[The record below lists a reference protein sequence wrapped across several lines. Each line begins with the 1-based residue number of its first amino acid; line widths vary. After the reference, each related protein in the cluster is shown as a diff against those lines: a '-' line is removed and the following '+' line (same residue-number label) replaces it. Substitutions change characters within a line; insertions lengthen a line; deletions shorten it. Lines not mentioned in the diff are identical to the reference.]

1 MGYLYSTRQKRDWEY
16 AFPEFWRLNHTF
28 WVFVNQDGNKILL
41 AIDCLLIALSQQTWD
56 WCSIG
61 IYFHPEDSRIPGDV
75 SELPPDLELNQP
87 RNSEPPQRGFPWVLP
102 WRKTTSQQ
110 NSALGFLENVLF
122 PPNFTR
128 FFSLVFFEQKCRR
141 PRTSQKVQP
150 SAADFWMAGTAET
163 PYCFKCFLED
173 WCVVLISCFFLN
185 FLAFC
190 FRLSPFTWCR

>member
-1 MGYLYSTRQKRDWEY
+1 MGSSLEKKKH
-16 AFPEFWRLNHTF
+16 P
-28 WVFVNQDGNKILL
+28 NK
-41 AIDCLLIALSQQTWD
+41 
-56 WCSIG
+56 
-61 IYFHPEDSRIPGDV
+61 
-75 SELPPDLELNQP
+75 
-87 RNSEPPQRGFPWVLP
+87 
-102 WRKTTSQQ
+102 

-173 WCVVLISCFFLN
+173 WCVVLISSFFLF
-185 FLAFC
+185 FLAV
-190 FRLSPFTWCR
+190 LD